1 MTLRRECRGLQ
12 VRLGVSGSAGDRQK
26 VLLDAAGYNIQ
37 KYVALVGRSNLA
49 LEIFGYFIPPEVCV
63 TFWTGTRGSSTSNR
77 GLLTYSRPILL
88 LVLISL
94 LTVTLPSGAQ
104 VTRDDYERGLSMRE
118 RYRDLALNIVDAPE
132 WVKGPGHRFWYRKTV
147 AGGNTFVLVDADAGT
162 RGPAFD
168 HEKVAE
174 SLSNATGKH
183 YTAVTFPFRSIRFE
197 EKEKAFD
204 FPLDEHHWR
213 CDLTTSVCRDL
224 GPIPRGSFGQLLFN
238 NDDDDDEAP
247 SREREKDS
255 KASPDGKWEAFIQNF
270 NVYVRPAKKNAAK
283 TPGTEA
289 AQPDLRSDSGAPD
302 LGNGAIALSLDGS
315 EFNAY
320 SVRRLWW
327 SPDSKHIAAYRE
339 RPGYDRQVHYVE
351 SSPKDQL
358 QPKYHSFHYAKPG
371 DVLPLQQ
378 PVLFD
383 VAGRKQINIDNALFP
398 NPFQLSAIEWWKDS
412 RAFTF
417 EYNQRGHQVYRVVE
431 VDANTGKTRDVVTET
446 SDTFVDYPRVV
457 ANQHDHGWI
466 YRHDVNDGKE
476 IIWMSERDGWPHL
489 YLVNGATGAI
499 ENQITKGQWCV
510 RAVDWV
516 DDAKRQIWFEA
527 SGMYPGQDPYF
538 VSAYRINF
546 DGSGLTRLTEGP
558 GNHELEYSPDGKYY
572 IDSWSTVDTAPTVQ
586 LRRTADNGLVLDLE
600 HGDIKP
606 LQAAGWRAPEVF
618 TSLGR
623 DGKTDIWGV
632 IYKPRNF
639 DPSKKYPVIENIYA
653 GPQGSFVPKSF
664 TPMNEP
670 LTELGFI
677 VVHIDGMGTNNR
689 SKAFHDVA
697 WHNLKD
703 GGFPDRILWHKAAAA
718 KFPWY
723 DISNGVGV
731 YGTSAGGQNAMA
743 ALLFHPEF
751 YKVAV
756 ANSGSHDNRMDKIWW
771 NELWMGWP
779 IGPQYA
785 ESSNVDNAYRLQG
798 KLLLVLGEMDRNV
811 DPSSTMQVVN
821 ALIKANKKFDLLY
834 VPGGG
839 HGAGGLYGQRLLM
852 DFFVHNLLH
861 QEPPDWNSEP
871 PLPALL
877 KSDATGR

>member
-1 MTLRRECRGLQ
+1 
-12 VRLGVSGSAGDRQK
+12 
-26 VLLDAAGYNIQ
+26 
-37 KYVALVGRSNLA
+37 
-49 LEIFGYFIPPEVCV
+49 
-63 TFWTGTRGSSTSNR
+63 
-77 GLLTYSRPILL
+77 
-88 LVLISL
+88 
-94 LTVTLPSGAQ
+94 
-104 VTRDDYERGLSMRE
+104 
-118 RYRDLALNIVDAPE
+118 
-132 WVKGPGHRFWYRKTV
+132 
-147 AGGNTFVLVDADAGT
+147 
-162 RGPAFD
+162 
-168 HEKVAE
+168 
-174 SLSNATGKH
+174 
-183 YTAVTFPFRSIRFE
+183 
-197 EKEKAFD
+197 
-204 FPLDEHHWR
+204 
-213 CDLTTSVCRDL
+213 
-224 GPIPRGSFGQLLFN
+224 
-238 NDDDDDEAP
+238 
-247 SREREKDS
+247 
-255 KASPDGKWEAFIQNF
+255 
-270 NVYVRPAKKNAAK
+270 
-283 TPGTEA
+283 
-289 AQPDLRSDSGAPD
+289 
-302 LGNGAIALSLDGS
+302 
-315 EFNAY
+315 
-320 SVRRLWW
+320 
-327 SPDSKHIAAYRE
+327 
-339 RPGYDRQVHYVE
+339 
-351 SSPKDQL
+351 
-358 QPKYHSFHYAKPG
+358 
-371 DVLPLQQ
+371 
-378 PVLFD
+378 
-383 VAGRKQINIDNALFP
+383 
-398 NPFQLSAIEWWKDS
+398 
-412 RAFTF
+412 
-417 EYNQRGHQVYRVVE
+417 
-431 VDANTGKTRDVVTET
+431 
-446 SDTFVDYPRVV
+446 
-457 ANQHDHGWI
+457 
-466 YRHDVNDGKE
+466 
-476 IIWMSERDGWPHL
+476 MSERDGWPHL

-852 DFFVHNLLH
+852 DCFVHNMLH